1 MQVLRVLSLLGL
13 TVFVVACSE
22 AQRDETGAIET
33 AGQLDAFG
41 MRVGDCFDD
50 TIPDLR
56 RQWIG
61 QRRGMHVDSYRRITR
76 VDGHRVEVLEEPDP
90 RQSGTPKLWFVNLGA
105 YDPND
110 MAERHRF
117 GLLVASSP
125 QAAKARAK
133 RLWLRGLDQVHKDD
147 LHVAAPPE
155 ELDDLLPIEGNGR
168 WRLKLTPLD
177 HGEDPPEKPDW
188 YGYRLL

>member
-1 MQVLRVLSLLGL
+1 MDLFLVVLGGRIKGCHVELHD
-13 TVFVVACSE
+13 VRWV
-22 AQRDETGAIET
+22 
-33 AGQLDAFG
+33 
-41 MRVGDCFDD
+41 VGDCFDD

-76 VDGHRVEVLEEPDP
+76 VDGHRVEVLEEPETEA
-90 RQSGTPKLWFVNLGA
+90 RRSGTPQLWFVNLGA

-117 GLLVASSP
+117 GLLVATSS

-133 RLWLRGLDQVHKDD
+133 RLWLREYDQVHKDD
-147 LHVAAPPE
+147 LHGLAPPE

-168 WRLKLTPLD
+168 WRLQLTPLD

>member
-1 MQVLRVLSLLGL
+1 MDLFLVVLGGRIKGCHVELHD
-13 TVFVVACSE
+13 VRWV
-22 AQRDETGAIET
+22 
-33 AGQLDAFG
+33 
-41 MRVGDCFDD
+41 VGDCFDA

-76 VDGHRVEVLEEPDP
+76 VDGHRVEVLEEPETEA
-90 RQSGTPKLWFVNLGA
+90 RRSGTPQLWFVNLGA

-117 GLLVASSP
+117 GLLVATSS

-133 RLWLRGLDQVHKDD
+133 RLWLREYDQVHKDD
-147 LHVAAPPE
+147 LHGLAPPE

-168 WRLKLTPLD
+168 WRLQLIPLD
-177 HGEDPPEKPDW
+177 HGEDPPEAPDW
-188 YGYRLL
+188 YGYRVL